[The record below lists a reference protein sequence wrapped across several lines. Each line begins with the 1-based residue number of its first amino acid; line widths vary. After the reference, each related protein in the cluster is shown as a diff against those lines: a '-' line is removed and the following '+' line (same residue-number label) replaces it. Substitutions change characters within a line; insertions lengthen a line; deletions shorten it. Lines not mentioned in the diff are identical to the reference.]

1 MMEEKL
7 NSDLA
12 KELLVVISYCEEDFL
27 NNIPEYV
34 LKKLSDFAADSQ
46 KDYYVDKNKSLSE
59 QNISEECK
67 NLLALI
73 YFTYML
79 DSNKKN
85 EMLDIWFKN
94 ECMIN

>member
-34 LKKLSDFAADSQ
+34 LKKLSDFASDSQ
-46 KDYYVDKNKSLSE
+46 IDYYIDKNKSLSE

-73 YFTYML
+73 YFTYIL
-79 DSNKKN
+79 DSNEKN